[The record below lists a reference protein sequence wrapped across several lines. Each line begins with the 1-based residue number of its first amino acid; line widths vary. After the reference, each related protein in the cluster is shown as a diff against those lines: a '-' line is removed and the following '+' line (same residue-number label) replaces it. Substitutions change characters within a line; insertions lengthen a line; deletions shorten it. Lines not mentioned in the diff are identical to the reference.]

1 MYNADKIETEKDAIA
16 YLKKVLE
23 WREFIES
30 HKKLKRS
37 LEILL
42 AKIESESKIN
52 E

>member
-1 MYNADKIETEKDAIA
+1 MYNADKIKTEKDAIA

-23 WREFIES
+23 WHEFIES
-30 HKKLKRS
+30 HKKLKQS

-42 AKIESESKIN
+42 AKIESESQTN

>member
-16 YLKKVLE
+16 YLKKVLTWTE
-23 WREFIES
+23 WRL
-30 HKKLKRS
+30 HHTKLIRA

-42 AKIESESKIN
+42 AKVESESQTN